1 MAEACDDLNLNIALE
16 LIKHEGTTSLVSKDE
31 NEKFAI
37 MKLSEEQRIKLITAS
52 IADEN
57 IEERGIFN
65 HVRSKAR
72 NTRKSQFQSENGKTW
87 NIKNNMGYSF

>member
-1 MAEACDDLNLNIALE
+1 MYKVSTFGLAEACENLNLTIALE
-16 LIKHEGTTSLVSKDE
+16 LIKHEGTTTLLAKDE

-37 MKLSEEQRIKLITAS
+37 LKLSEENRIKLITAS

-57 IEERGIFN
+57 IEEREIFN

-72 NTRKSQFQSENGKTW
+72 NTRKSQFQSENGET
-87 NIKNNMGYSF
+87 